1 MTLAELLG
9 EIARLTGRPPP
20 RIRLPRGPLYPLA
33 FAAEAMARVT
43 KREPLLTVDGLRMSK
58 HVMFFTS
65 AKAERELAYKPRP
78 AEAGIRD
85 AIDWFR
91 SAGYLK

>member
-9 EIARLTGRPPP
+9 RIARLMGRSPP
-20 RIRLPRGPLYPLA
+20 RLRLPRWPIYPLA

-43 KREPLLTVDGLRMSK
+43 KREPLVTLDGLRMSK
-58 HVMFFTS
+58 HYMFFTS
-65 AKAERELAYKPRP
+65 AKAESELGYRPRP
-78 AEAGIRD
+78 AEEGIRD

-91 SAGYLK
+91 NAGFLS